1 METKIEASIIL
12 GSYLD
17 TIGFKNGEFE
27 FNNNLKANTP
37 CQASAIS
44 YILTYHYFIL
54 GGINKMSLLNLK
66 ASDDTLLLLSI
77 GYAVLKGGGE
87 LNYINE
93 FINWYPEISNKKE
106 Q

>member
-1 METKIEASIIL
+1 MENRIKIEASIML

-37 CQASAIS
+37 SQASLIS
-44 YILTYHYFIL
+44 YINTYHYFIL
-54 GGINKMSLLNLK
+54 GGTNKMSLLNLR
-66 ASDDTLLLLSI
+66 ASDDTLLLLST
-77 GYAVLKGGGE
+77 GYAVLDNGGE
-87 LNYINE
+87 KNYINDD
-93 FINWYPEISNKKE
+93 SA

>member
-1 METKIEASIIL
+1 MAKMLEKYIASIVLHSL
-12 GSYLD
+12 GD

-27 FNNNLKANTP
+27 FNNNLKANSP
-37 CQASAIS
+37 SQAAAIS
-44 YILTYHYFIL
+44 NILTYHYFIL

-93 FINWYPEISNKKE
+93 FYFSFF
-106 Q
+106 